1 MDYAESRA
9 RQSVARSCRRK
20 MFCLTLTGMAE
31 TITIRTDEETEH
43 ALDVLTAEG
52 TSRSAAIRQAVI
64 QAAERRERAAQ
75 LRRAVLAMDI
85 GEPDGIDV
93 AAELARDRGAE
104 RR

>member
-1 MDYAESRA
+1 
-9 RQSVARSCRRK
+9 
-20 MFCLTLTGMAE
+20 MAE

-43 ALDVLTAEG
+43 ALNVLTGDG

-93 AAELARDRGAE
+93 AAKLARGRGDE
-104 RR
+104 R